1 MNVYFDASVLVAMFT
16 HDRHSAR
23 ADELLGLGPTAFVS
37 DFAAAELASAL
48 GRLLRMT
55 VLTAQEARA
64 ALTAFDVWRH
74 QESTAIASTTHDIAA
89 AEAYLRRFDTKL
101 RTPDAINLAIAE
113 RCRLHVAVYDED
125 MAAAARTL
133 GIPLAPTSSP
143 LSS

>member
-1 MNVYFDASVLVAMFT
+1 MHVYFDASVLVAMFT
-16 HDRHSAR
+16 HDPHSAR

-55 VLTAQEARA
+55 VLTAREARDA
-64 ALTAFDVWRH
+64 RTAFDVWRH
-74 QESTAIASTTHDIAA
+74 QESTAIASTTHDIGA

-101 RTPDAINLAIAE
+101 RTPDAVNLAIAE

-125 MAAAARTL
+125 MAAAARAL
-133 GIPLAPTSSP
+133 GIPLAPTSAP